1 LTSRPSSD
9 AQATPATTPTQAGPR
24 ILVAEDERELASLVR
39 ALLEDLGYET
49 MVVEDGQEALEAIMR
64 EPPALLITDLAMPR
78 MSGEELIERLRQSDH
93 HALPII
99 VLSAR
104 PDAAARIAP
113 FPGVQL
119 LMKPFDID
127 DFEAL
132 VLAALPPAL

>member
-1 LTSRPSSD
+1 MTSRPSQD
-9 AQATPATTPTQAGPR
+9 AEATAAAASTRTATR

-49 MVVEDGQEALEAIMR
+49 TLVGDGQEALDAIMQER
-64 EPPALLITDLAMPR
+64 PSLLITDLAMPR
-78 MSGEELIERLRQSDH
+78 MSGEELIEQLRQAG
-93 HALPII
+93 HADLPVI

-113 FPGVQL
+113 FPGVRL

-127 DFEAL
+127 EFEVL
-132 VLAALPPAL
+132 VMRSLPPQV

>member
-1 LTSRPSSD
+1 MTSRPPSD
-9 AQATPATTPTQAGPR
+9 PQATSTPAPTQADRR

-49 MVVEDGQEALEAIMR
+49 TLVEDGQEALEAIMR

-78 MSGEELIERLRQSDH
+78 MSGEELIERLRQSEHD
-93 HALPII
+93 ALPII

-132 VLAALPPAL
+132 VIAALPPAP